1 MLKNKEK
8 SGVIYFDNAATSFPK
23 PDCVTDAVVHYLTQI
38 GANPGRSG
46 HKLAI
51 EAGQIVFKTRK
62 SIAALFGVKNPMHV
76 IFTSNATEALNTA
89 IKGVLQKGDHAVTSS
104 MEHNS
109 TIRPLHEMEKEGT
122 ISLSIIQA
130 NKIGILDHEK
140 IRKAIT
146 AKTKAVVIN
155 HASNVIGCIQPI
167 REIGKI
173 CRENE
178 VIFIVDCAQSAGVV
192 PIDIDQDNIDILA
205 FAGHKGLY
213 GPTGTGGMVIADGF
227 DFKRIKPLKY
237 GGTGSLSDKIDQ
249 PDFLPDRF
257 ESGTLNVVGLSG
269 LLSGS
274 EYIQLRD
281 GGIERI
287 LEHKTELQN
296 YFIQQAK
303 MIVPNF
309 SCYSSSNF
317 PSTGV
322 VAFMITNISISETA
336 QILSDKYGIM
346 CRQGLHCSPLAHQ
359 SIGTFPEGTLRFGF
373 SIFNKKEEI
382 DFAVQALKFIS
393 EGRNI

>member
-237 GGTGSLSDKIDQ
+237 GGTGSLSDKINQ

-269 LLSGS
+269 LLAGS

-281 GGIERI
+281 GGIEGI

-296 YFIQQAK
+296 YFIQQAE

-309 SCYSSSNF
+309 SYYSSSNL

>member
-1 MLKNKEK
+1 MLKDKKK
-8 SGVIYFDNAATSFPK
+8 SCVIYFDNAATSFPK
-23 PDCVTDAVVHYLTQI
+23 PDCVTTAVVHYLTQI

-62 SIAALFGVKNPMHV
+62 SIAALFGLKNPMHV

-89 IKGVLQKGDHAVTSS
+89 IKGVLQKGDHVVTSS

-109 TIRPLHEMEKEGT
+109 TIRPLHEMEKEGI
-122 ISLSIIQA
+122 ISLSIIKA
-130 NKIGILDHEK
+130 DKIGILDPEK

-173 CRENE
+173 CRENG

-192 PIDIDQDNIDILA
+192 PINIDQDNIDILA

-227 DFKRIKPLKY
+227 DFKKIKPLKY
-237 GGTGSLSDKIDQ
+237 GGTGSLSDKIEQ

-257 ESGTLNVVGLSG
+257 ESGTLNVAGLSG
-269 LLSGS
+269 LLAGS
-274 EYIQLRD
+274 EYIQNRD
-281 GGIERI
+281 GGIRGI
-287 LEHKTELQN
+287 LEHKIELQN
-296 YFIQQAK
+296 YFIQQAEMLIK
-303 MIVPNF
+303 DF
-309 SCYSSSNF
+309 CCYSSF
-317 PSTGV
+317 QLPSTGV
-322 VAFMITNISISETA
+322 VAFSINNFSVSETA

-346 CRQGLHCSPLAHQ
+346 CRQGLHCSTLAHQ
-359 SIGTFPEGTLRFGF
+359 TIGTFPAGTLRFGF
-373 SIFNKKEEI
+373 SIFNKKEEL
-382 DFAVQALKFIS
+382 DLAVQALKSIS
-393 EGRNI
+393 ESRNI

>member
-1 MLKNKEK
+1 MLTDRTQN
-8 SGVIYFDNAATSFPK
+8 GVIYFDNAATSFPK
-23 PDCVTDAVVHYLTQI
+23 PQCVTDAVIRYMTQI

-46 HKLAI
+46 HKMAI
-51 EAGQIVFKTRK
+51 EAGQIVYKARK

-89 IKGVLQKGDHAVTSS
+89 IKGVFEKGDHAVTSS

-130 NKIGILDHEK
+130 DKTGILDPEN

-146 AKTKAVVIN
+146 TKTKAVVIN
-155 HASNVIGCIQPI
+155 HASNVIGCIQQI

-173 CRENE
+173 CRENG

-213 GPTGTGGMVIADGF
+213 GPTGTGGMIIADGF
-227 DFKRIKPLKY
+227 DFKKIKPLKY
-237 GGTGSLSDKIDQ
+237 GGTGSLSDKIEQ

-257 ESGTLNVVGLSG
+257 ESGTLNVAGLSG

-274 EYIQLRD
+274 EYIQKRE
-281 GGIERI
+281 GGIEGI
-287 LEHKTELQN
+287 LKLKTELQN
-296 YFIQQAK
+296 YFIQKAK
-303 MIVPNF
+303 GFIKDF
-309 SCYSSSNF
+309 CCYSSSNL

-322 VAFMITNISISETA
+322 IAFKINRYSVSETT

-359 SIGTFPEGTLRFGF
+359 TIGTFPEGTLRFGF

-382 DFAVQALKFIS
+382 DFAVQALKSIS

>member
-1 MLKNKEK
+1 MLKDRIQ

-23 PDCVTDAVVHYLTQI
+23 PECVTKAVIRYMTQI

-46 HKLAI
+46 HKMAI
-51 EAGQIVFKTRK
+51 EAGRIVYKTRK
-62 SIAALFGVKNPMHV
+62 SIAALFKLKNPMHV

-89 IKGVLQKGDHAVTSS
+89 IKGVLEKGDHVITSG

-109 TIRPLHEMEKEGT
+109 TIRPLHEMEREGT
-122 ISLSIIQA
+122 ISLSIIQTD
-130 NKIGILDHEK
+130 KTGILDPDK

-146 AKTKAVVIN
+146 RKTKAIIIN

-173 CRENE
+173 CKENGI
-178 VIFIVDCAQSAGVV
+178 IFIVDCAQSAGVI
-192 PIDIDQDNIDILA
+192 PIDINRDNIDILA

-213 GPTGTGGMVIADGF
+213 GPIGTGGMVIADGF
-227 DFKRIKPLKY
+227 DFKKIKPLKY
-237 GGTGSLSDKIDQ
+237 GGTGSLSDKIEQ

-257 ESGTLNVVGLSG
+257 ESGTLNVAGLSG

-274 EYIQLRD
+274 EYIQKRN
-281 GGIERI
+281 GGIEGI
-287 LEHKTELQN
+287 LEFKTELQN
-296 YFIQQAK
+296 YFIQQAGT
-303 MIVPNF
+303 IIPDF
-309 SCYSSSNF
+309 ICYSSSNL
-317 PSTGV
+317 PLTGV
-322 VAFMITNISISETA
+322 VAFRLNSISISETA

-359 SIGTFPEGTLRFGF
+359 TIGTFPEGTLRFGF

-382 DFAVQALKFIS
+382 DFAVKALKSIS
-393 EGRNI
+393 EGRKK